1 MKLSRTRLTT
11 VIAIEL
17 VLLLVG
23 LTLAPPKLP
32 RVDGVFEI
40 NMDRREVNIRRA
52 KLGLKQDPDNEN
64 LKWGLVGVRW
74 EEKDD

>member
-52 KLGLKQDPDNEN
+52 KLGLKAIDGDPNRS
-64 LKWGLVGVRW
+64 WGLVGVRW
-74 EEKDD
+74 EEKH